1 MSIYIHKNGK
11 KCFIP
16 RLEKLNGQKS
26 FPEKVEGD
34 AKVDLKRIFAV
45 LQLPESKIGNIM
57 DHFRDIHPKIKSK
70 SKLRNPSK
78 LLPGIIFKF
87 FKNQTIPI
95 SSKDLIQHF
104 DVSRKEF
111 NESLKEIYKY
121 FSNFSDTQEIKAH
134 RIKILM
140 KMMFSITEQFKMP
153 MVFYH
158 DMRDILQ
165 GLWKHIELSTDNV
178 VVGIVAS
185 ITSYCYYNGEL
196 TVREISVHLGID
208 GSSVTQIVKKKF
220 VEKFKIKGYKR
231 LPSSSHILREF
242 LEKHVFKFSKQVR
255 IIKKR
260 ELKMINA

>member
-1 MSIYIHKNGK
+1 MSIYIHKNGR

-16 RLEKLNGQKS
+16 RVEKLNGQKN
-26 FPEKVEGD
+26 FPEKVEDD
-34 AKVDLKRIFAV
+34 AQVDLKKIFAV
-45 LQLPESKIGNIM
+45 LQLPESNIPNIM
-57 DHFRDIHPKIKSK
+57 DHFRNIHPKIKPK

-78 LLPGIIFKF
+78 LLPGIIFKY
-87 FKNQTIPI
+87 FKDQTLPI
-95 SSKDLIQHF
+95 SSRNLIQHF

-121 FSNFSDTQEIKAH
+121 FSNFSEAHEIKAH

-165 GLWKHIELSTDNV
+165 GLWKHVKYSTDNV
-178 VVGIVAS
+178 IVAIVAS

-196 TVREISVHLGID
+196 TVREISAHIGID
-208 GSSVTQIVKKKF
+208 GSSVTQIIKKNF

-231 LPSSSHILREF
+231 LPSSSHLLREF
-242 LEKHVFKFSKQVR
+242 LEKLVFNFSKQVR

-260 ELKMINA
+260 EQKMINA